1 MSEKSS
7 SFKLGMFVL
16 VSLGLLGIGLF
27 AFGAASYFQKMDLLE
42 TYLNGSADGLS
53 VGAPVTLRGV
63 RIGKVTR
70 MDFSWNVY
78 DQTGPQYVIVEFE
91 VRNNISPGASRK
103 AIAERV
109 PAQVQ
114 RGLRARVKAQG
125 FTGSSLLSLEYLNP
139 AEYPPPP
146 FPWKPR
152 YLCIP
157 SAPSQFDEV
166 LTSVQKTLNT
176 VAQLDIRALNDS
188 LQRDLAAAGKLVG
201 HLDEVNYRALAAN
214 ADALI
219 TQLRS
224 EVKEMH
230 LAKVSDHADALITEL
245 RGDLKEMHLARLSN
259 DADEAL
265 RGVRTTLDRIDGV
278 VGNLDTESLNDAL
291 ANVRVA
297 SKDLDDTL
305 VKLQKYPAGFLLG
318 RPPPPARS
326 VEKSRK

>member
-16 VSLGLLGIGLF
+16 VSLGLLAVGLF

-103 AIAERV
+103 AMSERV

-166 LTSVQKTLNT
+166 LTSVQRTLTN

-201 HLDEVNYRALAAN
+201 HLDEVNYRALATN

-224 EVKEMH
+224 EVN
-230 LAKVSDHADALITEL
+230 
-245 RGDLKEMHLARLSN
+245 EMHLARLSN

-291 ANVRVA
+291 ANMRVA

-305 VKLQKYPAGFLLG
+305 VKLRKYPAGFLLG

-326 VEKSRK
+326 VEKARN